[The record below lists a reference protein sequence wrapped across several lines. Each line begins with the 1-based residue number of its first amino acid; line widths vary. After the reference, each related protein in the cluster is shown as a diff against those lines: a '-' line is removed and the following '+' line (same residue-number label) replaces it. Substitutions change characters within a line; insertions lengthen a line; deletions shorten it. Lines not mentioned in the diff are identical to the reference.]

1 MAKAI
6 VKCLYCGEQFDR
18 NDPSN
23 HFIKIGRRYAH
34 QRCANEYNESLTQEQ
49 KDLNALIEYI
59 KDLLKE
65 DYNFMKVKKQIEDY
79 HKKYD
84 YSYSGMLRSLKWF
97 YELKGNS
104 REAANGGIGNAD
116 NLVIR
121 VHFRSPAATSQLA
134 KAGGV
139 EVLHGGQRQTICI
152 DGRTV
157 YDNAMRVR
165 ENQVATCST
174 IEYAL
179 NL

>member
-23 HFIKIGRRYAH
+23 HFIKVGRRYAH
-34 QRCANEYNESLTQEQ
+34 QKCAEEYNDSLTQEQ
-49 KDLNALIEYI
+49 KDLKDLIEYI

-97 YELKGNS
+97 YEVKNNS
-104 REAANGGIGNAD
+104 IDKANGGIGIIPFIYNDAYRYYYNIYLAQQKNKD
-116 NLVIR
+116 IENYQTKVTEITIQSPRMHVRPPQLFNL
-121 VHFRSPAATSQLA
+121 
-134 KAGGV
+134 
-139 EVLHGGQRQTICI
+139 
-152 DGRTV
+152 D
-157 YDNAMRVR
+157 
-165 ENQVATCST
+165 
-174 IEYAL
+174 
-179 NL
+179 

>member
-59 KDLLKE
+59 KDLVKE

-97 YELKGNS
+97 YEVKNNS
-104 REAANGGIGNAD
+104 IDKANGGIGIIPFIYNEAYKYYYNIYLAQQKNKDIENYQTKITEITIQSPRMYVRPPRLFDLDEED
-116 NLVIR
+116 N
-121 VHFRSPAATSQLA
+121 
-134 KAGGV
+134 
-139 EVLHGGQRQTICI
+139 
-152 DGRTV
+152 
-157 YDNAMRVR
+157 
-165 ENQVATCST
+165 
-174 IEYAL
+174 
-179 NL
+179 

>member
-97 YELKGNS
+97 YEVKNNS
-104 REAANGGIGNAD
+104 IDKANGGIGIIPFIYNEAYKYYYNIYLAQQKNKDIENYQTKITEITIQSPRMYVRPPHLFDLDEED
-116 NLVIR
+116 N
-121 VHFRSPAATSQLA
+121 
-134 KAGGV
+134 
-139 EVLHGGQRQTICI
+139 
-152 DGRTV
+152 
-157 YDNAMRVR
+157 
-165 ENQVATCST
+165 
-174 IEYAL
+174 
-179 NL
+179 